1 MIGAI
6 STGFSTKYMIRFCNI
21 NFLYESPLEI
31 KTQIVRWDSD
41 MQTSKYQSVKHSLLL
56 VDDNRLILAVLSK
69 SLLEAGYQV
78 MAVQSVD
85 DAEGVLASGEFK
97 FDMAILDCQMLEGEG
112 LSLAARL
119 NTLDNIPFMML
130 SARSD
135 PAFVG
140 EANKLGA
147 MSYLVKPIEI
157 QQLIPA
163 IDAAIARAIEMKS
176 LRDDRQILLKA
187 LENEREINV
196 AIGLAMIQSKL
207 PRKEAFEQL
216 RSKARA
222 LRVKLADV
230 AKEVI
235 QHAETDI
242 RNLN

>member
-1 MIGAI
+1 
-6 STGFSTKYMIRFCNI
+6 
-21 NFLYESPLEI
+21 
-31 KTQIVRWDSD
+31 
-41 MQTSKYQSVKHSLLL
+41 MQTSKYQSAKHNLLV
-56 VDDNRLILAVLSK
+56 VDDNRLILTVLSK
-69 SLLEAGYQV
+69 SLLEVGYQV

-119 NTLDNIPFMML
+119 NTLDNIPFMIL

-140 EANKLGA
+140 KANKLGA
-147 MSYLVKPIEI
+147 MSYLVKPLEI

-196 AIGLAMIQSKL
+196 AIGLAMIQSKV

-216 RSKARA
+216 RSKART

-235 QHAETDI
+235 QRAETDI